1 MSNKT
6 SRQVVQA
13 NTFEGFLVGRVKNFE
28 DSLVCMSIFKICREE
43 NWRED
48 QINTAYGK

>member
-13 NTFEGFLVGRVKNFE
+13 NTFEGLLVGRVKNFE
-28 DSLVCMSIFKICREE
+28 DSLVCMSILKFAEKKIEE
-43 NWRED
+43 K
-48 QINTAYGK
+48 TK